1 MTHSELTGRFNAM
14 LPDLEAWA
22 RSYRVPVPDLL
33 AHAWQHLAGATDPR
47 RCTASTLAFYASK
60 RCRCHRHGR
69 DLLTHP
75 ETRGRRVDFDALHAA
90 RHAQQRDHAET
101 VALSELWAL
110 WLETLGSRELEIICR
125 LGHGEQVCQVAT
137 VLGISHGRVSQ
148 IRRELRL
155 AWQAFCR

>member
-1 MTHSELTGRFNAM
+1 MTHDELTVRFHAM
-14 LPDLEAWA
+14 LPDLAGWA

-33 AHAWQHLAGATDPR
+33 AHAWQHLAGATDPG
-47 RCTASTLAFYASK
+47 RCTASTLAFYSAK
-60 RCRCHRHGR
+60 RCRCPRHGR

-75 ETRGRRVDFDALHAA
+75 ATRGRRVGFDALHAA
-90 RHAQQRDHAET
+90 RNVQQRDHAET

-110 WLETLGSRELEIICR
+110 WLDTLSFRELEIVSR

-148 IRRELRL
+148 IRRELRM
-155 AWQAFCR
+155 AWEAFCS